1 MFDSLSAKLD
11 AVFKKLSRPGVLRPE
26 DVKNG
31 LREIRIALLEA
42 DVHYKVVKEFIREVE
57 SKAVGEA
64 VLKSLTPSQQIVKI
78 VRDEMLS
85 ILGKPAP
92 VNTSSSPAIIMLVG
106 LQGSGKT
113 TTAAKLAKKFKKD
126 GLKPFLVAA
135 DLQRPAAI
143 DQLEQLAGEIGV
155 GIYVDKENRNVTDVV
170 RRGVEAGKKSFAK
183 AILLDTAGRLHIDE
197 ALMGELDALQ
207 KKIDPHET
215 LLVVDA
221 MAGQDAVNVASGFQE
236 KISIDGVIFTKV
248 DSDARGGA
256 LLSLRM
262 ITGKPVKF
270 IGVGEKSDDL
280 EIFQPERMVSRIL
293 GMGDVLTLIEKAEE
307 QWTEEEA
314 REMEAKF
321 LKAQFTLED
330 FMKQIKLIKK
340 MGSLSGLLKMIP
352 GMPRDLDVDENQL
365 VRVEAIIQS
374 MTPRERQYPGI
385 IKASRKRRI
394 ARGSGRTVA
403 EVNQLLR
410 QYEMSKKMMKKL
422 GKSGRNAGFPGLFQ

>member
-1 MFDSLSAKLD
+1 VFDSLSSKLD

-26 DVKNG
+26 DVKSG

-42 DVHYKVVKEFIREVE
+42 DVHYKVVKEFIRAVE
-57 SKAVGEA
+57 SRAVGEA
-64 VLKSLTPSQQIVKI
+64 VLKSLTPAQQIVKI

-85 ILGKPAP
+85 VLGKPVP
-92 VNTSSSPAIIMLVG
+92 VDTSASPTIIMLVG

-113 TTAAKLAKKFKKD
+113 TAAAKIAKKFKKD

-143 DQLEQLAGEIGV
+143 EQLEQLALETGV
-155 GIYVDKENRNVTDVV
+155 GIYADREKKDVAHVV
-170 RRGVEAGKKSFAK
+170 RRGVEAGKKDFAK
-183 AILLDTAGRLHIDE
+183 VILLDTAGRLHLDE
-197 ALMGELDALQ
+197 ALMGELAAVQ
-207 KKIDPHET
+207 KEIRPHET
-215 LLVVDA
+215 LLVMDA
-221 MAGQDAVNVASGFQE
+221 MAGQDAVNVAEGFQD
-236 KISIDGVIFTKV
+236 KIGIDGVVFTKV

-262 ITGKPVKF
+262 VTGKPVKF

-280 EIFQPERMVSRIL
+280 ELFQPERMVSRIL

-307 QWTEEEA
+307 QWTEDEA
-314 REMEAKF
+314 REMESKF

-330 FMKQIKLIKK
+330 FMKQIRMIKK
-340 MGSLSGLLKMIP
+340 MGSLSSLLKMVP
-352 GMPRDLDVDENQL
+352 GMPGDLDVDESQL
-365 VRVEAIIQS
+365 VRVESIIQS

-385 IKASRKRRI
+385 IKASRKKRI

-422 GKSGRNAGFPGLFQ
+422 GKGGRNAGFPGLFQ

>member
-1 MFDSLSAKLD
+1 M
-11 AVFKKLSRPGVLRPE
+11 RPE

-57 SKAVGEA
+57 SRAVGEA
-64 VLKSLTPSQQIVKI
+64 VLKSLTPAQQIVKI

-85 ILGKPAP
+85 VLGESVP
-92 VNTSSSPAIIMLVG
+92 VDTSASPTIIMLVG

-113 TTAAKLAKKFKKD
+113 TAAAKIAKKFKKD

-143 DQLEQLAGEIGV
+143 EQLEQLAGETGV
-155 GIYVDKENRNVTDVV
+155 GIYTDKQKTDVAEV
-170 RRGVEAGKKSFAK
+170 VQRGVEAGKKAFAK
-183 AILLDTAGRLHIDE
+183 VILLDTAGRLHMDD
-197 ALMGELDALQ
+197 ALMNELEVLQ
-207 KKIDPHET
+207 KRVRPHET
-215 LLVVDA
+215 LLVMDA
-221 MAGQDAVNVASGFQE
+221 MAGQDAVNVAQGFQE
-236 KISIDGVIFTKV
+236 KIGIDGVIFTKV

-262 ITGKPVKF
+262 VTGKPVKF

-280 EIFQPERMVSRIL
+280 EPFQPDRMVSRIL

-307 QWTEEEA
+307 QWSEDEA
-314 REMEAKF
+314 REMEEKF

-330 FMKQIKLIKK
+330 FMKQIRTIKK
-340 MGSLSGLLKMIP
+340 MGSLSSLLKMIP
-352 GMPRDLDVDENQL
+352 GMPGDLDVDEGQL
-365 VRVEAIIQS
+365 VRVESIIQS

-385 IKASRKRRI
+385 IKASRKKRI

-422 GKSGRNAGFPGLFQ
+422 GKGGRNAGFPGLFQ

>member
-1 MFDSLSAKLD
+1 MFDSLSSKLD

-26 DVKNG
+26 DVKSG

-42 DVHYKVVKEFIREVE
+42 DVHYKVVKEFIRAVE
-57 SKAVGEA
+57 SRAVGEA
-64 VLKSLTPSQQIVKI
+64 VLKSLTPAQQIVKI

-85 ILGKPAP
+85 VLGKPVP
-92 VNTSSSPAIIMLVG
+92 VDTSASPTIIMLVG

-113 TTAAKLAKKFKKD
+113 TAAAKIAKKFKKD

-143 DQLEQLAGEIGV
+143 EQLEQLALETGV
-155 GIYVDKENRNVTDVV
+155 GIYADREKKDVAHVV
-170 RRGVEAGKKSFAK
+170 RRGVEAGKKDFAK
-183 AILLDTAGRLHIDE
+183 VILLDTAGRLHLDE
-197 ALMGELDALQ
+197 ALMGELAAVQ
-207 KKIDPHET
+207 KEIRPHET
-215 LLVVDA
+215 LLVMDA
-221 MAGQDAVNVASGFQE
+221 MAGQDAVNVAEGFQD
-236 KISIDGVIFTKV
+236 KIGIDGVVFTKV

-262 ITGKPVKF
+262 VTGKPVKF

-280 EIFQPERMVSRIL
+280 ELFQPERMVSRIL

-307 QWTEEEA
+307 QWTEDEA
-314 REMEAKF
+314 REMESKF

-330 FMKQIKLIKK
+330 FMKQIRMIKK
-340 MGSLSGLLKMIP
+340 MGSLSSLLKMVP
-352 GMPRDLDVDENQL
+352 GMPGDLDVDESQL
-365 VRVEAIIQS
+365 VRVESIIQS

-385 IKASRKRRI
+385 IKASRKKRI

-422 GKSGRNAGFPGLFQ
+422 GKGGRNAGFPGLFQ

>member
-1 MFDSLSAKLD
+1 VFDSLSAKLD

-57 SKAVGEA
+57 SRAVGEA
-64 VLKSLTPSQQIVKI
+64 VLKSLTPAQQIVKI

-85 ILGKPAP
+85 VLGESVP
-92 VNTSSSPAIIMLVG
+92 VDTSASPTIIMLVG

-113 TTAAKLAKKFKKD
+113 TAAAKIAKKFKKD

-143 DQLEQLAGEIGV
+143 EQLEQLAGETGV
-155 GIYVDKENRNVTDVV
+155 GIYTDKEKKDVAEV
-170 RRGVEAGKKSFAK
+170 VQRGVEAGKKAFAK
-183 AILLDTAGRLHIDE
+183 VILLDTAGRLHMDDTLMDE
-197 ALMGELDALQ
+197 LEVLQ
-207 KKIDPHET
+207 KRVRPHET
-215 LLVVDA
+215 LLVMDA
-221 MAGQDAVNVASGFQE
+221 MAGQDAVNVAQGFQE
-236 KISIDGVIFTKV
+236 KIGIDGVVFTKV

-262 ITGKPVKF
+262 VTGKPVKF

-280 EIFQPERMVSRIL
+280 EPFQPDRMVSRIL

-307 QWTEEEA
+307 QWSEDEA
-314 REMEAKF
+314 REMEEKF

-330 FMKQIKLIKK
+330 FMKQIRTIKK
-340 MGSLSGLLKMIP
+340 MGSLSSLLKMIP
-352 GMPRDLDVDENQL
+352 GMPGDLDVDENQL

-385 IKASRKRRI
+385 IKASRKKRI

-422 GKSGRNAGFPGLFQ
+422 GKGGRNAGFPGLFQ